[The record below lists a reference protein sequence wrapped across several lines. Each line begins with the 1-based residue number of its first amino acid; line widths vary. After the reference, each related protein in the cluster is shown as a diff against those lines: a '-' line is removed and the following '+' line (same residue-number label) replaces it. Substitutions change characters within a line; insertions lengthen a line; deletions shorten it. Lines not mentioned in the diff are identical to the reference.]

1 MPAVIFHSL
10 LEGPTPMAHT
20 FLAFTFV
27 ELPLFS
33 KAREIYLSD
42 DAFRELQQTLI
53 ATPKIGD
60 VIPGSGGARKLRW
73 SQPGT
78 GKRGGLR
85 VIYYHVDRAGKIW
98 LLALYSKNVVDN
110 IQPQT
115 LKRLTETIDAE
126 INRKSH

>member
-1 MPAVIFHSL
+1 
-10 LEGPTPMAHT
+10 MAHT

-27 ELPLFS
+27 EVPLFS

-42 DAFRELQQTLI
+42 DEFRELQQTLT
-53 ATPKIGD
+53 ATPEIGE

-73 SQPGT
+73 SRPGM

-85 VIYYHVDRAGKIW
+85 VIYYHADRAGQIW
-98 LLALYSKNVVDN
+98 LLTLYSKNVVDN